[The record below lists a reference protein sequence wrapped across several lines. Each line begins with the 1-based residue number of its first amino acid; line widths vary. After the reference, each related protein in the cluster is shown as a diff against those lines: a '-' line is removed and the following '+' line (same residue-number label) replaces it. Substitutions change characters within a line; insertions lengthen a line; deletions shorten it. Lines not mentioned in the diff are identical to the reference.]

1 MISRFTIRFSH
12 AIKSASKCADQP
24 GASALRLINQPPR
37 ASVRFLKQGV
47 SLFLLVLC
55 PGCWQEITY
64 VPNEPAKTTLVSK
77 TIVEEQPTT
86 ADDIPI
92 EPTPVETQTTTE
104 VTSDELFAP
113 TPSPTNDTE
122 PIPVEAEFA
131 DLQPAFETPAEPV
144 SVSSA
149 ELPTTADGTAE
160 VEATWENESPA
171 AEVAET
177 PMVEILRPSRTA
189 LATWR
194 TSSRWSLAAAIYAKG
209 QPAESYRDLLDQA
222 TYAASLIDMQLPQFP
237 TAALNEL
244 QKLVASYL
252 LHEGSEQFADELRG
266 EYPVEY
272 ASLAEFAIRSNALL
286 LIYTP
291 KSQQLDSVVESI
303 RTSAINSGLPAEYW
317 EKLIGMLDRREPF
330 ADVKGEILAMHAS
343 IGDYLSGK

>member
-1 MISRFTIRFSH
+1 MKSWPTIRFG
-12 AIKSASKCADQP
+12 SAF
-24 GASALRLINQPPR
+24 ALL
-37 ASVRFLKQGV
+37 ALT
-47 SLFLLVLC
+47 LC
-55 PGCWQEITY
+55 PGCWQEVTY
-64 VPNEPAKTTLVSK
+64 VPSEPAKTTLVSNTTPLEVK
-77 TIVEEQPTT
+77 PTANEEL
-86 ADDIPI
+86 
-92 EPTPVETQTTTE
+92 VETTSAGPSKPTE

-113 TPSPTNDTE
+113 TSSPPTDAE
-122 PIPVEAEFA
+122 PTRIEAEFA
-131 DLQPAFETPAEPV
+131 DLQPESVTPAQPA
-144 SVSSA
+144 SA
-149 ELPTTADGTAE
+149 ELPTSEDSPA
-160 VEATWENESPA
+160 VEAAWENESPA

-194 TSSRWSLAAAIYAKG
+194 MSSRWSLAAAIYAKG
-209 QPAESYRDLLDQA
+209 QPVESYRDLLDQA

-237 TAALNEL
+237 TAASNEI
-244 QKLVASYL
+244 QKFVASYL

-266 EYPVEY
+266 DYPVEY
-272 ASLAEFAIRSNALL
+272 SSLAEFAIRSNALL

-343 IGDYLSGK
+343 IGDYLSGE